1 MEGTFEGFKDKD
13 QRDDF
18 IEFIKN
24 HTLEELNNKTVTL
37 EVLEYSLISYQK
49 DELFETC
56 EGIKKAIKEWSGT

>member
-1 MEGTFEGFKDKD
+1 MTDTFEGFKDKE

-24 HTLEELNNKTVTL
+24 QTLEELKNKTVTL

-56 EGIKKAIKEWSGT
+56 EGIKKAIKEWSDT